1 MMTPRSP
8 RRPAHP
14 TNDDRLEQELDF
26 HVEQHAADLIA
37 RGLEPDAAR
46 REARLAL
53 GGPEQVKEQCREVRR
68 TRWLEDLLRDS
79 RYAMRTVRREPGFA
93 GAVILILALG
103 IGATTAM
110 FAVINGVILRPLEYP
125 EPDRLVSLRGFTEK
139 TGTNWG
145 FSKPDLDDLR
155 DGSRTISIAAWT
167 YGGGTLSAPGDAE
180 YLLGRKVSADLFQVL
195 GVSLLIGRGFEPD
208 DDRPG
213 GKPVAVISYGL
224 WQRRFAGAASVIGV
238 SLTYDGRPY
247 AVGGVLP
254 QGFELAGDADIFT
267 ALGQDSDPRLQNRA
281 ARFIRVFGRL
291 RPGVRLEDARAELAT
306 ISGRLAIEH
315 PTTNEGRAI
324 RTLTLKRDVVGDVGA
339 TLWFLMA
346 AVGIVLLIA
355 CVNIASLMLARA
367 SSREREFAV
376 RTALGAGRGR
386 LLRQCLTESVLLS
399 LCGGALGVLG
409 AVAALGPFV
418 ASWAG
423 NLPRDRDIRVDAP
436 VCFFALALSLG
447 TALFFG
453 IVPAIRIPLRV
464 DRDLRVG
471 GRTMTGGTN
480 RLHGL
485 FVVSQ
490 IALAV
495 VLLAAAG
502 MLGRTLLTLSSL
514 DPGLDVSDVLT
525 ARFAISPALVER
537 PAAIRAVWQD
547 ALDRAARIPGVQV
560 AALTDIVP
568 MRPGE
573 NTLPYWTNADPIPVA
588 QLPSALASSVTP
600 TYPRVMGIPLRHG
613 RFIDDHDRLGSD
625 PVIVVDE
632 NLARHAFGRTDVV
645 GRQLWIRALSE
656 TPVQIVGVVGHV
668 RHWGLGADDQS
679 SVQDQIYYPLAQVP
693 DQLLHFFSSIMSIAV
708 RTTVPPQSVAD
719 SMRRELRGT
728 NGDQSLYQFRTLEQ
742 LVSRSLAEQRL
753 LMWLVGTF
761 AALALLL
768 ACVGI
773 YGLLSYVTRTR
784 VREFGVRMA
793 LGATAGEIRRLVLG
807 RSAALIA
814 AGVAIGAGGAWI
826 ASRVMMRLVAGMRP
840 ADLPTAAAML
850 GLLVGAAFIASA
862 APAHRASR
870 LNVTRALREE

>member
-1 MMTPRSP
+1 MAARSR
-8 RRPAHP
+8 RRPTRP
-14 TNDDRLEQELDF
+14 TYDERLERELDF
-26 HVEQHAADLIA
+26 HIEQHAADLMA
-37 RGLEPDAAR
+37 RGVSPDAAR

-79 RYAMRTVRREPGFA
+79 RYATRTIRREPGFA
-93 GAVILILALG
+93 GAIILILALG

-110 FAVINGVILRPLEYP
+110 FAVVNGVLLRPLAYP

-139 TGTNWG
+139 TGTTWG
-145 FSKPDLDDLR
+145 FSKPDLDDIR
-155 DGSRTISIAAWT
+155 AGSRTVSLAAWA
-167 YGGGTLSAPGDAE
+167 YGGGTLSAPGEPE
-180 YLLGRKVSADLFQVL
+180 YLLGRKVSAELFQVL
-195 GVSLLIGRGFEPD
+195 GVALVNGRGFEPE

-213 GKPVAVISYGL
+213 GNPVAIISYGL
-224 WQRRFAGAASVIGV
+224 WQRRFAGAASAIGA
-238 SLTYDGRPY
+238 SLTFDGRPY
-247 AVGGVLP
+247 VVGGVLP
-254 QGFELAGDADIFT
+254 RGFDLGGEADIFT
-267 ALGQDSDPRLQNRA
+267 PLGQDPDPRLQNRA
-281 ARFIRVFGRL
+281 ARFIRLVGRL
-291 RPGVRLEDARAELAT
+291 RPGVSVADTSAELAT
-306 ISGRLAIEH
+306 ISGRLAIAH
-315 PTTNEGRAI
+315 PATNEGHSI
-324 RTLTLKRDVVGDVGA
+324 RILALQRDVVGNVGA

-346 AVGIVLLIA
+346 AVSIVLLIA

-367 SSREREFAV
+367 SAREREFAV

-399 LCGGALGVLG
+399 LCGGALGVAG
-409 AVAALGPFV
+409 AIAVLGPFV

-423 NLPRDRDIRVDAP
+423 NLPRVGDIRIDAP
-436 VCFFALALSLG
+436 VCLFALALSLG

-453 IVPAIRIPLRV
+453 VVPAIRMPLRV

-471 GRTMTGGTN
+471 GRTMTGTSN
-480 RLHGL
+480 RLHGI

-495 VLLAAAG
+495 VLLSAAG

-514 DPGLDVSDVLT
+514 DPGLDVSNVLT
-525 ARFAISPALVER
+525 ARFAISPSLVER
-537 PAAIRAVWQD
+537 PPAIRAAWQD
-547 ALDRAARIPGVQV
+547 ALDRAARLPGVQA

-600 TYPRVMGIPLRHG
+600 AYPRVMGIPLRHG

-645 GRQLWIRALSE
+645 GRQLWVRAVSE
-656 TPVQIVGVVGHV
+656 SPSRIVGVVGHV

-708 RTTVPPQSVAD
+708 RTAVPPQSVAD

-742 LVSRSLAEQRL
+742 LVSGSLAEQRL
-753 LMWLVGTF
+753 LMWLVGAF
-761 AALALLL
+761 AVFALLL

-807 RSAALIA
+807 RSATLIA
-814 AGVAIGAGGAWI
+814 AGVAVGAGGAWI
-826 ASRVMMRLVAGMRP
+826 ASRVMMRLVEGMRP
-840 ADLPTAAAML
+840 ADVPTAAATI
-850 GLLVGAAFIASA
+850 GLLVMAALIASA
-862 APAHRASR
+862 VPAYRASR
-870 LNVTRALREE
+870 LNVTRALRED